1 MEKVHVSQGRS
12 LSLFSKLPAR
22 PRPDFGPVPAM
33 DVAQIAADEGDCLF
47 GLSLPSILEGSS
59 FRSFMIRLSARRVH
73 VVARRTP
80 LFLLFRLPPFL
91 LTAVRFHR
99 VVSKRHRRPLLPSS
113 LHLVPPFYVVP
124 LTDMICKVCARACVC
139 EKRERMIEKYRSP
152 RRFTFQPRTLL
163 GRYLFL
169 PRHIVFLSMVLIWK
183 LSA

>member
-1 MEKVHVSQGRS
+1 MEKVSVSQGRF

-22 PRPDFGPVPAM
+22 PRPDFGPVSAA
-33 DVAQIAADEGDCLF
+33 DVAQIAANEGDCLF
-47 GLSLPSILEGSS
+47 GLSLPSILECSS
-59 FRSFMIRLSARRVH
+59 FRSSVYDPTLREA

-124 LTDMICKVCARACVC
+124 LTDMICKVCARACVR
-139 EKRERMIEKYRSP
+139 KERKDDRKVP
-152 RRFTFQPRTLL
+152 FVATFHFPASHLTWTILVS
-163 GRYLFL
+163 F
-169 PRHIVFLSMVLIWK
+169 
-183 LSA
+183 